1 MSAYVCAEKKCT
13 NYSKSSTHVHFV
25 FSLGDVIPPSPAPFL
40 PFYTKEVKIIVL
52 ARFHMNLKGIWQ
64 NLLRIAT
71 ADSLLF
77 KLNRG
82 LSHPVGPAMLY
93 FRVPHIVLDIKSIS
107 ILLAVQQSIGI
118 HV

>member
-1 MSAYVCAEKKCT
+1 M
-13 NYSKSSTHVHFV
+13 FV
-25 FSLGDVIPPSPAPFL
+25 LKRSVRIIPKVRHMYTLYFPWEMLSPPSPAPFL

-93 FRVPHIVLDIKSIS
+93 FRVSHIVLDIKSIS